1 MRSGTRCRAMKG
13 WLAACGTATAAIY
26 IVVLLAFEAG
36 RIKSI
41 GEGIASFVV
50 FVPLIL
56 IVTCLLTAIPAALV
70 IWLSERFQ
78 IRSVWFFGC
87 AGGVLGA
94 LGQTILYQSF
104 YFAFAAPFILAGF
117 LAGLTYW
124 QVAARP
130 AGGAPA

>member
-1 MRSGTRCRAMKG
+1 LSRDEG

-26 IVVLLAFEAG
+26 AVVLLLFESG
-36 RIKSI
+36 RITSI
-41 GEGIASFVV
+41 WEAITSFVV

-78 IRSVWFFGC
+78 IRSVSFGC

-94 LGQTILYQSF
+94 LVQTILFQSF
-104 YFAFAAPFILAGF
+104 YPAFAALFILAGL

-124 QVAARP
+124 HIAVRP
-130 AGGAPA
+130 AGSEPA

>member
-1 MRSGTRCRAMKG
+1 MRTGTRSRAIKG

-26 IVVLLAFEAG
+26 VVVLLLFEPG

-41 GEGIASFVV
+41 EEGVMSFVF

-56 IVTCLLTAIPAALV
+56 IFTCMLTAIPAALV
-70 IWLSERFQ
+70 IWLSERFE
-78 IRSVWFFGC
+78 IRSASFFGC

-94 LGQTILYQSF
+94 LGQTILFQSF
-104 YFAFAAPFILAGF
+104 SVSFAALFILAGF

-124 QVAARP
+124 HFAARP
-130 AGGAPA
+130 AGSEPV

>member
-1 MRSGTRCRAMKG
+1 MRSGTRSRAIKG

-26 IVVLLAFEAG
+26 VIVLLLFEPG

-41 GEGIASFVV
+41 EEGVMSFVF

-78 IRSVWFFGC
+78 IRSVSFFGC

-94 LGQTILYQSF
+94 LGQTILFQSF
-104 YFAFAAPFILAGF
+104 YLSFAALFVLAGF

-124 QVAARP
+124 HIAARP
-130 AGGAPA
+130 AGGEPA